1 MRVTVTQL
9 PDDLD
14 ETTWSSLA
22 RHVSTNATDLLLVG
36 ELCFSPWLAIQRDAN
51 DEEWSASVAGH
62 DRWISRLGELGV
74 ETIAGS
80 RPIVDTGVP
89 HNEAYVWTAD
99 AGAQPDH
106 RKYYLPDEP
115 GFWEAT
121 WYRRGDGEFTT
132 VSVAG
137 GTAGFLLCTEM
148 WFTEHARAYARA
160 GADLLLVPRAT
171 PGNTSDRWLAGG
183 RTAAVMSGAFCL
195 SSNRSGS
202 SGAVPWG
209 ALGWII
215 DPEGSVLATTSDSE
229 PFVTVDIDLAVAT
242 AAKSTY
248 PRYVAE

>member
-36 ELCFSPWLAIQRDAN
+36 ELCFSPWLAIRRDAN
-51 DEEWSASVAGH
+51 DEKWSASVAGH

-137 GTAGFLLCTEM
+137 GTAGFLLVHRDVVHRARQSVCTG
-148 WFTEHARAYARA
+148 WCGPAV
-160 GADLLLVPRAT
+160 GSK
-171 PGNTSDRWLAGG
+171 GNSWKHIGPLAGRRSDGSGDERSFLPVFKSLRLFG
-183 RTAAVMSGAFCL
+183 RHAVGCTRL
-195 SSNRSGS
+195 
-202 SGAVPWG
+202 
-209 ALGWII
+209 
-215 DPEGSVLATTSDSE
+215 DH
-229 PFVTVDIDLAVAT
+229 
-242 AAKSTY
+242 
-248 PRYVAE
+248 